1 MNDPRIDGYARAL
14 FEVARADGTLEEVED
29 ELFRFAR
36 SFESTESL
44 RNALTDDSIPASRRQ
59 AIVED
64 LLGDSATPTTVQ
76 LISLVVGLGHVRDL
90 VSIIDALVARASASK
105 NLALAEVRSAV
116 ALNEDQQNRLR
127 AALANATGQQVNL
140 KVVVDPKVIGGI
152 VATVGD
158 TVIDGSIRTRIDQL
172 KARL

>member
-44 RNALTDDSIPASRRQ
+44 RAALTDDAIPASRRQ
-59 AIVED
+59 GIIED
-64 LLGDSATPTTVQ
+64 LLGSSATPTTVQ
-76 LISLVVGLGHVRDL
+76 LISLVVGLGRGHDL

-105 NLALAEVRSAV
+105 NLALAEVRTAV
-116 ALNEDQQNRLR
+116 ALTDDQQNRLR

-158 TVIDGSIRTRIDQL
+158 TVIDGSIRTRVDQL

>member
-44 RNALTDDSIPASRRQ
+44 RSALTDDSIPAGRRQ
-59 AIVED
+59 GIVED
-64 LLGDSATPTTVQ
+64 LLGESTTPTTVQ
-76 LISLVVGLGHVRDL
+76 LISLVVGLGHGHDL

-116 ALNEDQQNRLR
+116 ALTEDQQARLR

-158 TVIDGSIRTRIDQL
+158 TVIDGSIRTRVDQL